1 MFLSAVF
8 GTEMDAAH
16 LGWRRLGSVLV
27 DAGLVSERDLV
38 DALVEQERSGQ
49 RLGEILV
56 ARGRVSAPAVANALA
71 EQHGSFLKTEH
82 GFGTGL
88 RTVAGE
94 SDRDEPPVSPP
105 APAVEQDYL
114 VFVPTPQGYLL
125 VTRSGEA
132 PEAGETV
139 ELDDLPEARLFVT
152 KVAAS
157 PLPRDERVCVYLQVL

>member
-1 MFLSAVF
+1 
-8 GTEMDAAH
+8 
-16 LGWRRLGSVLV
+16 LV

-38 DALVEQERSGQ
+38 DALVEQGRSGR

-56 ARGRVSAPAVANALA
+56 QRGTVSAPAVANALA

-88 RTVAGE
+88 QTLPGGA
-94 SDRDEPPVSPP
+94 DREEPPVSPP
-105 APAVEQDYL
+105 ALSVDQDYL

-125 VTRSGEA
+125 VTRSGKT
-132 PEAGETV
+132 PEAGDRV
-139 ELDDLPEARLFVT
+139 ELDDSPDVRFFVT

-157 PLPRDERVCVYLQVL
+157 PLPGDERVCVYLQVF